1 MDSWEPW
8 QPSANEPWDLRRV
21 VHLHRRAAFAATW
34 KEIQR
39 DLEDGPHAAI
49 DRLLKG
55 ESRVEGVPDDFEK
68 MAGVIGDAAVGSG
81 NVNRLKAWWF
91 YRMLFTPDPLG
102 ERLTLMWHNH
112 FATSNVKIE
121 DAALMRRQNAVF
133 RACARAPFGEM
144 LRRMAKDPALLLWL
158 DAEVNRKEHPNEN
171 LAREIMELFTL
182 GVGNYTE
189 TDIKEVARALTGH
202 TVKDGEFRQSA
213 RDHDDGEKTIFQQ
226 TGRWNGDDVVRL
238 LLEHRATA
246 RRLAFRICEQF
257 MGEGAVDQAAL
268 DELADELRERELDIG
283 WAVATVLHSAAF
295 FSERNLSN
303 RVLAPV
309 EYLVGALRALEVFD
323 PPPSTLLLAERSA
336 NLGQDPF
343 YPPNVF
349 GWPGGRAWLTS
360 RAIISRANFATALVA
375 GALHHPSHPFDAV
388 GLAERHGASEVAD
401 QRAFFSQLLLGR
413 VNPPDDPVSAD
424 DTLERFAASLLASPE
439 AQLA

>member
-8 QPSANEPWDLRRV
+8 QPSADEPWDLRRV

-34 KEIQR
+34 KEIRR
-39 DLEDGPHAAI
+39 DLDDGPHAAI

-55 ESRVEGVPDDFEK
+55 DSRVEGVPDDFEK
-68 MAGVIGDAAVGSG
+68 MAGVIGDAAVGLG

-121 DAALMRRQNAVF
+121 DAALMRRQNAVL
-133 RACARAPFGEM
+133 RTCARAPFGEM

-189 TDIKEVARALTGH
+189 NDIKEVARALTGH
-202 TVKDGEFRQSA
+202 TVKDGEFRHAA

-226 TGRWNGDDVVRL
+226 TGRWSGDDVVRL
-238 LLEHRATA
+238 LLEHPATA

-257 MGEGAVDQAAL
+257 MGEGNVDQAAL
-268 DELADELRERELDIG
+268 DELANGLRARELDIG
-283 WAVATVLHSAAF
+283 WAAATVLHSAAF
-295 FSERNLSN
+295 FSERNLRN

-309 EYLVGALRALEVFD
+309 EYLVGALCALEVFD

-336 NLGQDPF
+336 NLGQDLF

-360 RAIISRANFATALVA
+360 RAIIGRTNFATALVA
-375 GALHHPSHPFDAV
+375 GALHHPSHPFDAAA
-388 GLAERHGASEVAD
+388 LAEGHGASEVAD
-401 QRAFFSQLLLGR
+401 QRTFFSQLLLGR
-413 VNPPDDPVSAD
+413 ANPPDGLSHD
-424 DTLERFAASLLASPE
+424 DTLDRYVASLLASPE